1 VTDFANRYVN
11 FATGD
16 EEPEVV
22 YGGQERLKKLTALK
36 EKWDPEGWFSLYS
49 PIISGVGRS

>member
-36 EKWDPEGWFSLYS
+36 EKWDPEGWFSHYS
-49 PIISGVGRS
+49 PIISGLGRS